1 MTAKLLTALGA
12 ISVSLAVAGC
22 SKPADNAAPAAPAA
36 APVAAAPAAAATATA
51 TATEQATA
59 PAPVAAAP
67 QASAPIPVFTPVSQ
81 PAAPAA
87 APAPATQARLLKVPG
102 FAAEAP
108 AAWTATEPSSSMRL
122 AQFNV
127 PGARGAEGGE
137 VAVFFFPSGQGGPQ
151 GANIERW
158 ASQFTGADGKPVA
171 PKVSTAKSG
180 PNEITLVEL
189 HGNYARGVGMGPDGS
204 AKPNQT
210 LIVAMVETASG
221 RITLQLYGPAATV
234 AAQRD
239 AFLKLATGFRP
250 A

>member
-1 MTAKLLTALGA
+1 
-12 ISVSLAVAGC
+12 
-22 SKPADNAAPAAPAA
+22 
-36 APVAAAPAAAATATA
+36 
-51 TATEQATA
+51 
-59 PAPVAAAP
+59 
-67 QASAPIPVFTPVSQ
+67 
-81 PAAPAA
+81 
-87 APAPATQARLLKVPG
+87 LKVPG

-108 AAWTATEPSSSMRL
+108 AAWTPTEPSSSMRL
-122 AQFNV
+122 AQFSV
-127 PGARGAEGGE
+127 PAARGAEAGE

-151 GANIERW
+151 SANIERW
-158 ASQFTGADGKPVA
+158 ASQFTTPDGKPVT

-189 HGNYARGVGMGPDGS
+189 NGNYARGVGMGPEGN

-210 LIVAMVETASG
+210 LLVALVETANG

>member
-22 SKPADNAAPAAPAA
+22 SKPADNAAPAATAA
-36 APVAAAPAAAATATA
+36 APVAAAPAT
-51 TATEQATA
+51 TA
-59 PAPVAAAP
+59 PAPVAEQAAAPAPVAAAAAP
-67 QASAPIPVFTPVSQ
+67 QASAPIPVFTPVA
-81 PAAPAA
+81 PPAAAAPAA
-87 APAPATQARLLKVPG
+87 QARLLKVPG

-108 AAWTATEPSSSMRL
+108 AAWTATEPSSSMRM

-137 VAVFFFPSGQGGPQ
+137 AAVFFFPSGQGGPQ
-151 GANIERW
+151 SANIERW
-158 ASQFTGADGKPVA
+158 ASQFTGADGKPVT

-189 HGNYARGVGMGPDGS
+189 HGNYARGVGMGPDGN

-210 LIVAMVETASG
+210 LIVAMVETAAG

-234 AAQRD
+234 AAQRE

>member
-22 SKPADNAAPAAPAA
+22 SKPADNAAPAATAA
-36 APVAAAPAAAATATA
+36 APVAVAPAT
-51 TATEQATA
+51 TA
-59 PAPVAAAP
+59 PAPVAEQAAAPAPVAAAAAP
-67 QASAPIPVFTPVSQ
+67 QASAPIPVFTPVA
-81 PAAPAA
+81 PPAAAAPAA
-87 APAPATQARLLKVPG
+87 QARLLKVPG

-108 AAWTATEPSSSMRL
+108 AAWTATEPSSSMRM

-137 VAVFFFPSGQGGPQ
+137 AAVFFFPSGQGGPQ
-151 GANIERW
+151 SANIERW
-158 ASQFTGADGKPVA
+158 ASQFTGADGKPVT

-189 HGNYARGVGMGPDGS
+189 HGNYARGVGMGPDGN

-210 LIVAMVETASG
+210 LIVAMVETAAG

-234 AAQRD
+234 AAQRE